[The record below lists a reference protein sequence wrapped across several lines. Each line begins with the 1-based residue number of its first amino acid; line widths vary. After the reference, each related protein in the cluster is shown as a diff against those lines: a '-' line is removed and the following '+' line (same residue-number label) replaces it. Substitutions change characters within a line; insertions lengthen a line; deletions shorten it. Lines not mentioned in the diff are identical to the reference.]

1 MFVFVLQTL
10 AEILAGGTSL
20 TSTEQIDFSHPST
33 RREEGAGP
41 TLNLYIYDIR
51 HSKQAQQA
59 GRQVE
64 RNITRHLQSGAV
76 NWEPTWFDISVVLTA
91 WDRTTLGEHHFLSEA
106 LTVLL
111 RHQALEEEFLVPELR
126 GYGSLRM
133 VIGIQPSLEIGGIWG
148 ALHVPLRSAIYL
160 TISVPFNT
168 PPTATPL
175 VWERIFDQRNKMDGY
190 GIEGHGSNQ
199 IITRRVVIGGY
210 VKSATTNL
218 PLLATK
224 VTLQGTTKFMES
236 NKEGLFFFEN
246 LERGNYVLN
255 LNCPGYLP
263 KNVNALVDNQGYTFK
278 EIFLTPE

>member
-1 MFVFVLQTL
+1 MFIFVLQTL
-10 AEILAGGTSL
+10 AEIFAGGTSL
-20 TSTEQIDFSHPST
+20 TSTEQIDFSHPGN

-51 HSKQAQQA
+51 ESKQHQQA

-64 RNITRHLQSGAV
+64 RNITRHQQPGTV
-76 NWEPTWFDISVVLTA
+76 NWVPSWFDVSLVLTA

-111 RHQALEEEFLVPELR
+111 RHQTLEEEFLVPELR
-126 GYGSLRM
+126 GYGSLP
-133 VIGIQPSLEIGGIWG
+133 VTIGIQPSLEVGGIWS
-148 ALHVPLRSAIYL
+148 ALNVPLRSALYF

-168 PPTATPL
+168 QPTVTPL
-175 VWERIFDQRNKMDGY
+175 VWERIFDLRNKMD
-190 GIEGHGSNQ
+190 GHGSNQ
-199 IITRRVVIGGY
+199 IITRRVVVAGF

-263 KNVNALVDNQGYTFK
+263 KNVNALVDNQGYAFK

>member
-1 MFVFVLQTL
+1 MLISVLQTL

-20 TSTEQIDFSHPST
+20 TSTEQIDFGHPGN
-33 RREEGAGP
+33 RKEQGPGP

-51 HSKQAQQA
+51 ESKQYQQA

-64 RNITRHLQSGAV
+64 RNITRHVQTGAV
-76 NWEPTWFDISVVLTA
+76 NWTPNWFDISLVLTA

-111 RHQALEEEFLVPELR
+111 RHQPLEEEFLVPELR
-126 GYGSLRM
+126 GHGSLPM
-133 VIGIQPSLEIGGIWG
+133 MIGIQPPLELGGLWS
-148 ALHVPLRSAIYL
+148 ALNVPLRSALYL
-160 TISVPFNT
+160 IISVPLDRQ
-168 PPTATPL
+168 PTITPL
-175 VWERIFDQRNKMDGY
+175 VWERIFDLQSTGGGY
-190 GIEGHGSNQ
+190 SGNQ
-199 IITRRVVIGGY
+199 VMTRRVVIAGS

-218 PLLATK
+218 PLLMAK

-255 LNCPGYLP
+255 INCPGYLP
-263 KNVNALVDNQGYTFK
+263 KNVNALVDNSYTIR

>member
-1 MFVFVLQTL
+1 MLIFVLQTL

-20 TSTEQIDFSHPST
+20 TSTEQIDFSHPGN

-51 HSKQAQQA
+51 ESKQYQQA

-64 RNITRHLQSGAV
+64 RNTTRHLQAGTVTWA
-76 NWEPTWFDISVVLTA
+76 PAWFDVSLLLTA

-106 LTVLL
+106 LTVLI
-111 RHQALEEEFLVPELR
+111 RHRALEEEFLIPELR
-126 GYGSLRM
+126 GNGSLPM
-133 VIGIQPSLEIGGIWG
+133 MIGIQPSLEVGGLWS
-148 ALHVPLRSAIYL
+148 ALNVPLRSALYI
-160 TISVPFNT
+160 TVSVPFNT
-168 PPTATPL
+168 QATTTPL
-175 VWERIFDQRNKMDGY
+175 IWERIFHLQNNMH
-190 GIEGHGSNQ
+190 ENGSNQ
-199 IITRRVVIGGY
+199 ILSKRVVIAGV

-224 VTLQGTTKFMES
+224 VTLLGTRKFMES

-246 LERGNYVLN
+246 LEIGNYVLN

-263 KNVNALVDNQGYTFK
+263 QNINALVDNQSHTFK

>member
-1 MFVFVLQTL
+1 MFIFVLQTL

-51 HSKQAQQA
+51 QSKQSQRA

-64 RNITRHLQSGAV
+64 RNITRHLETGTV
-76 NWEPTWFDISVVLTA
+76 NWEPIWFDISVVLTA

-111 RHQALEEEFLVPELR
+111 RHQTLEEEFLVPELR

-148 ALHVPLRSAIYL
+148 ALHVPLRSALYF
-160 TISVPFNT
+160 TISVPFHT
-168 PPTATPL
+168 QPTITPL
-175 VWERIFDQRNKMDGY
+175 VWERIFDLRNKIDGY
-190 GIEGHGSNQ
+190 GGNQ
-199 IITRRVVIGGY
+199 VITRRVVVAGF